1 MYYLKLNVDKGGSD
15 NDKRTNIIKI
25 LSLHFCIRACKL
37 FYITTF
43 DIRLNKII
51 YDKGVYKMKTIYIVN
66 NSKVNAN
73 IKKIRKLTN
82 TK

>member
-1 MYYLKLNVDKGGSD
+1 MYYLKLNVDKGESD

-25 LSLHFCIRACKL
+25 LSLYIRIRACKL

-51 YDKGVYKMKTIYIVN
+51 YDKWGYKMKTIYIVN
-66 NSKVNAN
+66 NNKVNAN
-73 IKKIRKLTN
+73 IKKIRKLIN
-82 TK
+82 K